1 MSELIRVAQ
10 VVGRMMGGGVEAT
23 VMNHYRHID
32 HSRIQFDFIVQ
43 NDSTVVPEDEI
54 KALGG
59 RVFTIPSYKH
69 LSAYINA
76 CEQLFCDLK
85 PTIVHSHMNAL
96 SVFPLGAA
104 KRAGV
109 PVRIAHSHSTSNP
122 REYTKT
128 AVKMALRPFAKVYP
142 THYAACSHYT
152 AQWLFGE
159 KLDAAGKVR
168 IIRNAIEPEIFRFN
182 PMVRAAKRAELG
194 VADNQLLIGQVG
206 RMCFQKNQLFTLDV
220 FKQVLECHPN
230 AVLALAGDGDMM
242 KQVQARI
249 HELGLERS
257 VRMLGVRNDISSLYQ
272 ALDVLAFP
280 STYEGL
286 GMVSIEAQA
295 SGLPVIASNYV
306 PRETSI
312 IPGLV
317 KFFPL
322 DKTDAWAVELA
333 EMSPVAKRSD
343 EKNAICHAG
352 YDIKDSAQQ
361 LGEWYSQL
369 VDSSVI
375 HS

>member
-1 MSELIRVAQ
+1 
-10 VVGRMMGGGVEAT
+10 
-23 VMNHYRHID
+23 
-32 HSRIQFDFIVQ
+32 
-43 NDSTVVPEDEI
+43 
-54 KALGG
+54 
-59 RVFTIPSYKH
+59 
-69 LSAYINA
+69 
-76 CEQLFCDLK
+76 
-85 PTIVHSHMNAL
+85 
-96 SVFPLGAA
+96 
-104 KRAGV
+104 
-109 PVRIAHSHSTSNP
+109 
-122 REYTKT
+122 
-128 AVKMALRPFAKVYP
+128 
-142 THYAACSHYT
+142 
-152 AQWLFGE
+152 
-159 KLDAAGKVR
+159 
-168 IIRNAIEPEIFRFN
+168 
-182 PMVRAAKRAELG
+182 
-194 VADNQLLIGQVG
+194 
-206 RMCFQKNQLFTLDV
+206 
-220 FKQVLECHPN
+220 
-230 AVLALAGDGDMM
+230 MM

-306 PRETSI
+306 PSI
-312 IPGLV
+312 SPGLV